1 MFVQVITG
9 TTSDREG
16 LLRQVDRWQ
25 DELRPG
31 AVGYLG
37 STGGVTDDGRFVLL
51 ARFES
56 EAAARRNSA
65 RDEQGGWWTETE
77 KYLEGATFRDSVD
90 VSTLLGGGSDAAG
103 FLQVMR
109 GRVTDAGKLAAIGS
123 RTAEFEAALRQYRPD
138 VLGELIVMHPDGTYT
153 EVVYFPS
160 EAAARQGESTEPP
173 AEMQALYGELMS
185 AITIDE
191 YLDLKD
197 PWLR

>member
-1 MFVQVITG
+1 MFIQVITG

-16 LLRQVDRWQ
+16 LLRQADRWQ

-31 AVGYLG
+31 ATGFLG
-37 STGGVTDDGRFVLL
+37 STGGVTDDGRFVHL

-56 EAAARRNSA
+56 EEAARANSA
-65 RDEQGGWWTETE
+65 RDQQGHWWTDTE
-77 KYLEGATFRDSVD
+77 KYVEGVAFEDSVG
-90 VSTLLGGGSDAAG
+90 VLTLLGGGSDDAG

-109 GRVTDAGKLAAIGS
+109 GRVTDTDKLAAIS
-123 RTAEFEAALRQYRPD
+123 PPAEFEAALRAHRPD
-138 VLGELIVMHPDGTYT
+138 VLGQVIVMHPDATYT
-153 EVVYFPS
+153 EVVYFTS
-160 EAAARQGESTEPP
+160 EAAARQGEAGEAP
-173 AEMQALYGELMS
+173 AEMQALFTELMS